1 MSVKAGYKEIS
12 MDYNVFDYG
21 AVGDGR
27 TDDVLCIQKAIDE
40 ASEAGGG
47 RVILDGCRTYLS
59 SSIILKK
66 GVDLHV
72 VRGSKL
78 LATPVLENYMHPNA
92 GKKDEGVSI
101 AGTPVTLKP
110 SYAFIYA
117 LDADDIAITGDG
129 EIDGNCYA
137 FVKRVSE
144 YYVTGDFYP
153 RPTMI
158 YIEHCNHVTVRDITL
173 RNAPFWTLHPAG
185 CYDVLISNI
194 RILNPLDVA
203 NSDGIDPDH
212 SSNVW
217 IIGFHV
223 EAADDC
229 ICLKS
234 SAGNMEYGPTE
245 NIVIANCTL
254 KSTSA
259 ALKIGTE
266 GTGNFKNIVVRG
278 VTISGTNRGISIQI
292 RDQGCVKNA
301 IFSDITIETR
311 RFAPCWWGTA
321 EPIAIT
327 SINRVEGKESGT
339 IENVVFENIY
349 ATGENGV
356 FIHGNHKVRN
366 VRMRNVRIE
375 MATTSKWEK
384 GLYDYRPGEGTEVV
398 KKGSSAFFINGVDGL
413 LLEDCSAAISDK
425 AEGDFLSAIEIEN
438 SVNVEK
444 RNFSEEGFSR

>member
-1 MSVKAGYKEIS
+1 MVIHLGKTCHELLAGEPPHILRDEGLDCDVPCLCRITKLTGE
-12 MDYNVFDYG
+12 
-21 AVGDGR
+21 
-27 TDDVLCIQKAIDE
+27 DDCLPRYIHAGKIVARIGLGVAE
-40 ASEAGGG
+40 ASRLLHELGERNGT
-47 RVILDGCRTYLS
+47 VIFREEPAERSGY
-59 SSIILKK
+59 
-66 GVDLHV
+66 H
-72 VRGSKL
+72 
-78 LATPVLENYMHPNA
+78 
-92 GKKDEGVSI
+92 
-101 AGTPVTLKP
+101 
-110 SYAFIYA
+110 A

-137 FVKRVSE
+137 FVKRVSQ

-212 SSNVW
+212 SANVR
-217 IIGFHV
+217 IIGCHV

-245 NIVIANCTL
+245 DIVIADCTL

-266 GTGNFKNIVVRG
+266 GTGDFKNIVVHG

-339 IENVVFENIY
+339 IENVVFENIL
-349 ATGENGV
+349 ASGENGV
-356 FIHGNHKVRN
+356 FIHGTHKVRN
-366 VRMRNVRIE
+366 IRMRNVRIE
-375 MATTSKWEK
+375 MKTSSKWEK

-398 KKGSSAFFINGVDGL
+398 RKGASAYFIKGVDGL
-413 LLEDCSAAISDK
+413 LMEDCSAVFRDDAAGAFVSDIDITDSTY
-425 AEGDFLSAIEIEN
+425 AEN
-438 SVNVEK
+438 
-444 RNFSEEGFSR
+444 RNFRTEGLD

>member
-1 MSVKAGYKEIS
+1 
-12 MDYNVFDYG
+12 MDYDVIAYG
-21 AVGDGR
+21 AAGDGR
-27 TDDVLCIQKAIDE
+27 TDDAKCIQKAIDE
-40 ASEAGGG
+40 ASAAGGG
-47 RVILDGCRTYLS
+47 RVVVDGNRVYLCS
-59 SSIILKK
+59 SLVLKK

-78 LATPVLENYMHPNA
+78 LATPVLEDYIHPNA

-137 FVKRVSE
+137 FVKRVSQ

-212 SSNVW
+212 SANVR
-217 IIGFHV
+217 IIGCHV

-245 NIVIANCTL
+245 DIVIADCTL

-266 GTGNFKNIVVRG
+266 GTGDFKNIVVHG

-339 IENVVFENIY
+339 IENVVFENIL
-349 ATGENGV
+349 ASGENGV

-366 VRMRNVRIE
+366 IRMRNVRIE
-375 MATTSKWEK
+375 MRTSSKWEK

-398 KKGSSAFFINGVDGL
+398 KKGASAYFIKGVDGL
-413 LLEDCSAAISDK
+413 LMEDCSAVFRDDAAGAFVSDIDITDSTY
-425 AEGDFLSAIEIEN
+425 AEN
-438 SVNVEK
+438 
-444 RNFSEEGFSR
+444 RNFRTEGLD

>member
-1 MSVKAGYKEIS
+1 
-12 MDYNVFDYG
+12 MDYNVLDYG
-21 AVGDGR
+21 AAGDGR
-27 TDDVLCIQKAIDE
+27 TDDAGSIQKAIDT
-40 ASEAGGG
+40 ASGNGGG
-47 RVILDGCRTYLS
+47 RVVLDGARVYLA
-59 SSIILKK
+59 SSIILKD

-78 LATPVLENYMHPNA
+78 LATPVLEDYFHPNE
-92 GKKDEGVSI
+92 GRKDEGVSI

-117 LDADDIAITGDG
+117 YDAEDIAISGDG

-137 FVKRVSE
+137 FVRRVSQ

-158 YIEHCNHVTVRDITL
+158 YLEKCSHVTVRDITL

-185 CYDVLISNI
+185 CYDVLISHI
-194 RILNPLDVA
+194 RILNSLDVA

-212 SSNVW
+212 SANVR
-217 IIGFHV
+217 IIGCHV

-245 NIVIANCTL
+245 NIVIADCTL

-266 GTGNFKNIVVRG
+266 GTGDFKNIVVHG
-278 VTISGTNRGISIQI
+278 VTISGTNRAISIQI
-292 RDQGCVKNA
+292 RDGGSVKNA
-301 IFSDITIETR
+301 IFSDIIIETR

-327 SINRVEGKESGT
+327 SINRVPDKESGT
-339 IENVVFENIY
+339 IENVVFENIF
-349 ATGENGV
+349 ASGENGL
-356 FIHGNHKVRN
+356 FIHGNHKVKN
-366 VRMRNVRIE
+366 IKLCNVRIE
-375 MATTSKWEK
+375 MKTTTKWEK
-384 GLYDYRPGEGTEVV
+384 GLYDYRPGEGTEVISH
-398 KKGSSAFFINGVDGL
+398 GSSAFYITGVDNL
-413 LLEDCSAAISDK
+413 LMEDCAAVFCDK
-425 AEGDFLSAIEIEN
+425 AEGAFTKDIEVVDTTGFEN
-438 SVNVEK
+438 
-444 RNFSEEGFSR
+444 RGFVSQGL

>member
-1 MSVKAGYKEIS
+1 
-12 MDYNVFDYG
+12 MDY
-21 AVGDGR
+21 
-27 TDDVLCIQKAIDE
+27 DVLCYGAIGDGKTDDSVFIQKAIDD
-40 ASEAGGG
+40 ASASGGG
-47 RVILDGCRTYLS
+47 RVVLDGNKVYLS
-59 SSIILKK
+59 SSLVLRK
-66 GVDLHV
+66 GVNLCV
-72 VRGSKL
+72 VRGSRL
-78 LATPVLENYMHPNA
+78 LATPVLENYVHPND
-92 GKKDEGVSI
+92 GKKDNGVSI

-129 EIDGNCYA
+129 VIDGNCYA
-137 FVKRVSE
+137 FVKRVSQ

-158 YIEHCNHVTVRDITL
+158 YIEHCNHVTVKDITL
-173 RNAPFWTLHPAG
+173 TNAPFWTLHPAG
-185 CYDVLISNI
+185 CDDVLIQNI

-212 SSNVW
+212 SSNVR
-217 IIGFHV
+217 ILGCHV

-245 NIVIANCTL
+245 NIVIADCTL

-266 GTGNFKNIVVRG
+266 GTGNFKNIVVHG
-278 VTISGTNRGISIQI
+278 VTISGTNRAISIQI
-292 RDQGCVKNA
+292 RDGGCVSNA
-301 IFSDITIETR
+301 VFSDITIETR

-321 EPIAIT
+321 EAIAIT

-339 IENVVFENIY
+339 IENVTFENIT
-349 ATGENGV
+349 ASGENGV
-356 FIHGNHKVRN
+356 FIAGNHKVKN
-366 VRMRNVRIE
+366 IRMRNVRIE
-375 MATTSKWEK
+375 MKSTSKWEK

-398 KKGSSAFFINGVDGL
+398 KRGSSAFFITGVDGL
-413 LLEDCSAAISDK
+413 VMEDCSAVFLDKADGAFVSALDISD
-425 AEGDFLSAIEIEN
+425 SRYTEN
-438 SVNVEK
+438 
-444 RNFSEEGFSR
+444 RNFRSEGID

>member
-1 MSVKAGYKEIS
+1 

-21 AVGDGR
+21 ASGDGKK
-27 TDDVLCIQKAIDE
+27 DDAKRIQKAIDV
-40 ASEAGGG
+40 ASSSGGG
-47 RVILDGCRTYLS
+47 RVVLDGCRTFLS

-72 VRGSKL
+72 VRGSRL
-78 LATPVLENYMHPNA
+78 LATPVLEDYMHPNE

-137 FVKRVSE
+137 FVKRVSQ

-158 YIEHCNHVTVRDITL
+158 YLEHCSHVTVRDITL

-212 SSNVW
+212 SSNVR
-217 IIGFHV
+217 ILGCHV

-245 NIVIANCTL
+245 NIVIADCTL

-266 GTGNFKNIVVRG
+266 GTGDFKNIVVHG

-292 RDQGCVKNA
+292 RDQGSVRNA
-301 IFSDITIETR
+301 FFSDITIETR

-327 SINRVEGKESGT
+327 SIDRVEGKESGS
-339 IENVVFENIY
+339 IENIVFENIV
-349 ATGENGV
+349 ASGENGV

-366 VRMRNVRIE
+366 IRMRNVRIE
-375 MATTSKWEK
+375 LKTVSKWEK
-384 GLYDYRPGEGTEVV
+384 GLYDYRPGEGTEVL
-398 KKGSSAFFINGVDGL
+398 KKGSSAYFISGVDGL
-413 LLEDCSAAISDK
+413 LMEDCSAVFSDN
-425 AEGDFLSAIEIEN
+425 ADGAFSDAVRIDDSTDIEN
-438 SVNVEK
+438 
-444 RNFSEEGFSR
+444 RAFRTEGLDD